1 MRIVFLVSSFSL
13 FLYAEAPK
21 LFLLK
26 TYKDDMNI
34 TGWVMSEKLD
44 GVRAYWD
51 GKKLISRSGRVLN
64 PPEDFLKDFPPFT
77 LDGEL
82 WNRRGAFEH
91 VVSIVNS
98 KSAQEHWNE
107 LSYYIFEVPDQK
119 GGLLQRLDV
128 LEEYMN
134 KHRVKQIK
142 IIRQVNIKRKEDVKE
157 YFDEVISLG
166 GEGIVI
172 RDPKEIYYTGRTK
185 RAFKHKPFMDAECR
199 VVSIIEGKG
208 KFTGQMGAV
217 RCDFE
222 GKVIKIGSGFSAYQR
237 KYPPGIGAWV
247 SFKYYGL
254 THLGNPKYPVFLRV
268 RSDKELSFK
277 E

>member
-1 MRIVFLVSSFSL
+1 MRIVLLISFFCL
-13 FLYAEAPK
+13 FLYAEAPR

-26 TYKDDMNI
+26 TYRDDMDV

-51 GKKLISRSGRVLN
+51 GEKLKSRSGRVLS
-64 PPEDFLKDFPPFT
+64 PPHDYTKDFPPFA

-82 WNRRGAFEH
+82 WSSRGAFEH

-98 KSAQEHWNE
+98 KVAHERWNQ

-119 GGLLQRLDV
+119 GGLFDRLNV
-128 LEEYMN
+128 LEAYMD
-134 KHRVKQIK
+134 KHSVEEIK
-142 IIRQVNIKRKEDVKE
+142 IISQKMIKSKQEVKE
-157 YFDEVISLG
+157 YFDEVIKLG

-172 RDPKEIYYTGRTK
+172 RDPKEVYYTGRTNS
-185 RAFKHKPFMDAECR
+185 AFKYKPFMDAECR
-199 VVSIIEGKG
+199 LVSVIEGKG
-208 KFTGQMGAV
+208 KLTGQMGAI

-222 GKVIKIGSGFSAYQR
+222 GRIIKIGSGFNADHR
-237 KYPPGIGAWV
+237 RYPPGIGSWI

-268 RSDKELSFK
+268 RSDKDLSVEK
-277 E
+277 